1 MAKLTER
8 LAALERNATT
18 GTATVSPQRRAEA
31 ERQLAELI
39 ADARAEVRRYDRLDA
54 AGRIRHWQSKINEAL
69 EWLAKYSEEPPPMK
83 DSPFSTM
90 SPEVR
95 ESFHR
100 TDWLLTLKTNQT
112 APGREWLFELVSAQL
127 DRLKELGYPA
137 EKMKPWLAERERWKS
152 LPWQWRPE
160 TVVLTPDALE
170 LLK

>member
-1 MAKLTER
+1 MVKLTER

-31 ERQLAELI
+31 ERQLAEFVE
-39 ADARAEVRRYDRLDA
+39 DARAEVRKYDRLDV
-54 AGRIRHWQSKINEAL
+54 AGRIRHWQGKIDDAR
-69 EWLAKYSEEPPPMK
+69 EWLTKYSEAPPPMK

-112 APGREWLFELVSAQL
+112 APDREWLFELVSAQL
-127 DRLKELGYPA
+127 DRLIELGYPA
-137 EKMKPWLAERERWKS
+137 EKMKLWLVERERWKS
-152 LPWQWRPE
+152 FPWQWRPE
-160 TVVLTPDALE
+160 NIVLTPDALE